1 MKYQGRV
8 LSKLLLLG
16 LICQL
21 PAYGQFSK
29 YRSRSKFKPQQVQPL
44 PPHMRGETAPSP
56 EEVEEMNEDIAEED
70 LSEEDESESE
80 ELSDKS
86 YNPGASDSNAKTF
99 GNRNTPMAP
108 SPDSKYVTLNP
119 ETAFGPEVVQSF
131 GI

>member
-99 GNRNTPMAP
+99 
-108 SPDSKYVTLNP
+108 VTLFATGSIIWANLSTNS
-119 ETAFGPEVVQSF
+119 EADLILFSHSLSLA
-131 GI
+131 